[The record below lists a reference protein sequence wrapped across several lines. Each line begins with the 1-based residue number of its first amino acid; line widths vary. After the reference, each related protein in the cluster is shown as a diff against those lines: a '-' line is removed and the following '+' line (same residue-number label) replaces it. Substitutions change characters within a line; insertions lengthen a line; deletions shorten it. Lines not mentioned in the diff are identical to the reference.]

1 MISNILHIKAIVY
14 LLRSDRHSRDCG
26 EWLEFLVSCTIN
38 HCSKRR
44 ENRSSWN
51 LAEVWS
57 FKKKDLS
64 LSPYDLH
71 FIWHLT
77 IAFPMKFLCFLH
89 CAIYSKSLST
99 ALHQKNKR
107 RQYDY
112 MAAGWKT
119 THNRWPTSCWILDKT
134 GQFDHSVGEVFGCF
148 QLPLSSPYLVMAVQS
163 KNTFENEWP
172 FLTRRAARNSHLGT
186 TSILCYFY

>member
-89 CAIYSKSLST
+89 CAIYSKIFVHCSPSKEQEKTIWLYGSWMKDNT
-99 ALHQKNKR
+99 QSVAHQLLNSRQNRSVWSFSR
-107 RQYDY
+107 RGFWMFPIAIIFPIFSDGCAKQKHFWEW
-112 MAAGWKT
+112 MAF
-119 THNRWPTSCWILDKT
+119 S
-134 GQFDHSVGEVFGCF
+134 
-148 QLPLSSPYLVMAVQS
+148 
-163 KNTFENEWP
+163 
-172 FLTRRAARNSHLGT
+172 NS
-186 TSILCYFY
+186 